1 MDEKVDLGSKLQNKF
16 NFLFIMD
23 NADGLITNKAEFN
36 WSIANMLTQY
46 ESMRIVLISR
56 NQIKFE
62 AIESIKGLL
71 MIKQTPPLTVE
82 ESLDLIVSNCQRDLS
97 HAINAEED

>member
-56 NQIKFE
+56 N
-62 AIESIKGLL
+62 
-71 MIKQTPPLTVE
+71 
-82 ESLDLIVSNCQRDLS
+82 
-97 HAINAEED
+97 